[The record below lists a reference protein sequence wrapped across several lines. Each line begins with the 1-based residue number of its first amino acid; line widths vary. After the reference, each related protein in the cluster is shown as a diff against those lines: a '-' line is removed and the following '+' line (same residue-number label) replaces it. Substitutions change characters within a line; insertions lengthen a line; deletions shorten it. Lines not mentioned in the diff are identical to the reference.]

1 MRVEV
6 SPFSLRWLSDLTA
19 MVNAHISQVPPGW
32 TLTESQVAATMSASS
47 WWDVHYPAEPK
58 PADFEVLCAAVNGRL
73 AASAKIL
80 YVEDDGAYISWVVAD
95 SAEPDALSSLL
106 DELIEHARQ
115 RQCKVLGFS
124 RWEFGLGWFGIPI
137 LWSHLVRGL
146 QGAGFKTE
154 GEWVLVGGELTTA
167 TLPEPS
173 GSPDVLVEWR
183 INEPESEWKVVARLD
198 GIEVGECEFWGIPA
212 AFRVSSVYE
221 DWITVEWIGV
231 EKPYQ
236 RRGIGRRLFAEGLSY
251 HAGRGVKNVL
261 LWTDRDNVPFQR
273 LAEQFGFRRGP
284 VCLQFSKI
292 TFR

>member
-1 MRVEV
+1 MQPEIF
-6 SPFSLRWLSDLTA
+6 PFSLRWLSDLTA

-32 TLTESQVAATMSASS
+32 TLTESQVAATMSVSS
-47 WWDVHYPAEPK
+47 WWDVHYLAEPK
-58 PADFEVLCAAVNGRL
+58 TTDFEVLCAAENGRL

-80 YVEDDGAYISWVVAD
+80 YVEDGGAYISWVVAD

-106 DELIEHARQ
+106 DEVIEHARQ
-115 RQCKVLGFS
+115 RQCKGLGFS
-124 RWEFGLGWFGIPI
+124 RWEFGLGWFGIPV

-146 QGAGFKTE
+146 QGAGFEAE
-154 GEWVLVGGELTTA
+154 GEWVLVSGELPAA
-167 TLPEPS
+167 TLLEPP
-173 GSPDVLVEWR
+173 GSIDVQVEWR
-183 INEPESEWKVVARLD
+183 INEPESEWKVVAWLD

-212 AFRVSSVYE
+212 VFRDSSDYE

-236 RRGIGRRLFAEGLSY
+236 RRGIGRRLFAEGLRY
-251 HAGRGVKNVL
+251 QAGRGVKNVL
-261 LWTDRDNVPFQR
+261 LWTDMGNVPLQR

-284 VCLQFSKI
+284 VCLQFSNI